1 LYSYRKNEIMNERVI
16 TAIDIGSSKIA
27 TIVGIETKDSDELR
41 IIGFN
46 STPSRGIKKGLIV
59 DIDKVAGAIE
69 ESLERA
75 ERMAGQKINHAFVSV
90 GGPHIASLNS
100 RGVVAVANTQ
110 GEITQED
117 VNRVVEAAR
126 AISLSSTKQIIE
138 VTPRDFIVDG
148 QEGIRNP
155 IGMSGVRLEVDT
167 HIITASQI
175 NLKNIE
181 RCIEDLGV
189 QNDGF
194 LFAGLASAE
203 SVLTDTEKELGVA
216 CVDIGGGKTDIALYV
231 DGALSYSSSLPIGAR
246 HITNDIAVG
255 TRVSLDSAEKI
266 KLFLSK
272 HLKSADRQKKNVEQL
287 PLNELHIQESLDN
300 LSVKTIVDGIIGPR
314 LEELFKLVGDEI
326 MKSTY
331 FEQIP
336 SGLVVTGGGA
346 LTIGVSEMGKKV
358 IGLPVRVGIPVGVT
372 GLIDEILDPQFA
384 ATVGLILY
392 GQRQANKVKES
403 SFGDFGSMFKG
414 VSVKGQTDKLKNFF
428 KQFIP

>member
-1 LYSYRKNEIMNERVI
+1 MNERII

-46 STPSRGIKKGLIV
+46 SAPSKGIKKGLIV
-59 DIDKVAGAIE
+59 DIEKVAGAIE

-110 GEITQED
+110 GEISQED
-117 VNRVVEAAR
+117 INRVVEAAR

-189 QNDGF
+189 KNDGF

-216 CVDIGGGKTDIALYV
+216 CIDIGGGKTDIALYV
-231 DGALSYSSSLPIGAR
+231 DGALSYSCSLPIGAR

-272 HLKSADRQKKNVEQL
+272 HLKSSNKQKMNADQI
-287 PLNELHIQESLDN
+287 PLHELKIEESLN
-300 LSVKTIVDGIIGPR
+300 AISVKTIVDGIIGPR

-346 LTIGVSEMGKKV
+346 LTVGVSEMGKKV
-358 IGLPVRVGIPVGVT
+358 IGLPVRIGIPGGVT

-392 GQRQANKVKES
+392 GQKQSHKSKDS
-403 SFGDFGSMFKG
+403 SFSDFGTMFKG
-414 VSVKGQTDKLKNFF
+414 ASVNGQVGKLKNFF